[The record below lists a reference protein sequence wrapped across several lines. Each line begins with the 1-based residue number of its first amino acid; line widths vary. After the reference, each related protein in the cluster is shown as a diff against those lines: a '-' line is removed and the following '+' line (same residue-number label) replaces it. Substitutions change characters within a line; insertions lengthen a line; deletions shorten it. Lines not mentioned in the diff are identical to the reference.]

1 MTIAVYEAMD
11 MHIKSNG
18 SLDLK
23 SLLVNKMRYYRKKI
37 ILIAVMVC
45 VLICGLIVIMKN
57 PITVSGMD
65 QQ

>member
-23 SLLVNKMRYYRKKI
+23 SLLVNKMRYYGKN